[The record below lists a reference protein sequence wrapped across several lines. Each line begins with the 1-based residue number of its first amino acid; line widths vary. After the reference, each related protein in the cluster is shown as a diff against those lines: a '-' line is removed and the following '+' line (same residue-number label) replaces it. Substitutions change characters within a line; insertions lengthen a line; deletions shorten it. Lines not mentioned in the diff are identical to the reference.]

1 MKLSLANKHA
11 IICGSTSGIGEAS
24 AILMAKQGCEL
35 TLIARNQ
42 EKLNSILGLLDK
54 NKNQKHQTVCVDFNN
69 PKDLKNKIELYITK
83 LDKAVDILINNSG
96 GPPGGPIIEAEE
108 DEFRLAFDR
117 LLVCNHI
124 LAKAV
129 FPGMRDKGFGRIIN
143 VISTS
148 VNQVISGLGVSNT
161 IRGGVAQWGKTLA
174 LELGQYGICVNN
186 ILPGYT
192 STPRLQKLIDSKSQS
207 LGISDEQIRIGW
219 ENNTALKR
227 IATPEEIANTIV
239 FLASD
244 ESGYIT
250 GHNLSVDGGRFG

>member
-1 MKLSLANKHA
+1 M
-11 IICGSTSGIGEAS
+11 
-24 AILMAKQGCEL
+24 
-35 TLIARNQ
+35 
-42 EKLNSILGLLDK
+42 
-54 NKNQKHQTVCVDFNN
+54 V
-69 PKDLKNKIELYITK
+69 
-83 LDKAVDILINNSG
+83 
-96 GPPGGPIIEAEE
+96 
-108 DEFRLAFDR
+108 
-117 LLVCNHI
+117 
-124 LAKAV
+124 
-129 FPGMRDKGFGRIIN
+129 N